1 MKDFLKYMSA
11 TVVGIFVFFIITG
24 ALMVM
29 SIIGMVASESS
40 ATDVSDN
47 TVFVLSLNGMMQ
59 ERSERSL
66 FDEVSSMNNDAT
78 STIGLDEVLEAID
91 KAKHNDKIKGIYIEA
106 GMFAP
111 DSYASAQAMRN
122 ALADFKKSGK
132 WIVAYADTY
141 TQGTYYI
148 ASVANKVY
156 LNPYGQ
162 LDWHGLAAQPLFVK
176 DVMAKF
182 GVKMQVA
189 KVGAYKSATEM
200 FTEEKMSDANREQ
213 ITAYINGLWQNIC
226 KEVGASRN
234 ISVDKLNAYADR
246 FITLSAAK
254 DYVASGLVDQLL
266 YTDQVKAEVNK
277 LLKAEADED
286 INTVYLADMANVKAP
301 KKEGEEIAV
310 YYAYG
315 DIVSDAQGEMTN
327 GASICS
333 ANVVPDLEALM
344 NDDDVK
350 AVVLRVNSPGGSA
363 YASEQI
369 WRAVTRLKAKKP
381 VVVSMGTYAASGGYY
396 ISCAANYIYAEP
408 TTLTGSIGI
417 FGMFPDVSGL
427 LTDKLG
433 LKFDQVKTNKYSNFG
448 TTSRPFN
455 EEEMQYLT
463 NMIDRGYKT
472 FTKRVSDGRKIPVER
487 VYEIAEG
494 RVWLGQD
501 ALKIKLVDGIGGIEQ
516 AVAKA
521 AELAKVKEYR
531 TKAYPAKADMF
542 ESLLNRAS
550 SEGGNYLDGKL
561 RSTLGE
567 YYAPFMFL
575 KQLDRQD
582 AIQARMPINVVIK

>member
-1 MKDFLKYMSA
+1 MKQAFA
-11 TVVGIFVFFIITG
+11 TVVGILIFTVAMGIIG
-24 ALMVM
+24 VI
-29 SIIGMVASESS
+29 SILGMVAS
-40 ATDVSDN
+40 TDSTPKVKDN
-47 TVFVLSLNGMMQ
+47 SVLVLNLNGVMQ
-59 ERSERSL
+59 ERAEDDL
-66 FDEVSSMNNDAT
+66 YGFLTGGEVSSL
-78 STIGLDEVLEAID
+78 GLDELTEAID
-91 KAKHNDKIKGIYIEA
+91 KAKADDNVKGIYIEA
-106 GMFAP
+106 SMFAP
-111 DSYASAQAMRN
+111 DGPASVQALRN
-122 ALADFKKSGK
+122 KLVEFKKSGK
-132 WIVAYADTY
+132 WIVAYGDQY
-141 TQGTYYI
+141 TQSAYWLC
-148 ASVANKVY
+148 SVADKVIV
-156 LNPYGQ
+156 NPEGIV
-162 LDWHGLAAQPLFVK
+162 DWHGLCTETMYFK
-176 DVMAKF
+176 DLLAKF
-182 GVKMQVA
+182 GVKMQIA
-189 KVGAYKSATEM
+189 KVGKFKSAVEP
-200 FTEEKMSDANREQ
+200 FFADKMSDANREQ
-213 ITAYINGLWQNIC
+213 ISVYLNGIWGNIV
-226 KEVGASRN
+226 KEVAQSRKL
-234 ISVDKLNAYADR
+234 DAKTLNAYADSLVT
-246 FITLSAAK
+246 FASADELLK
-254 DYVASGLVDQLL
+254 MKLVDQVA
-266 YTDQVKAEVNK
+266 YYDEVRAEIK
-277 LLKAEADED
+277 KRLGLDED
-286 INTVYLADMANVKAP
+286 DNISQVSVTQMCAQPNKNKADDR
-301 KKEGEEIAV
+301 IAV

-315 DIVSDAQGEMTN
+315 DIVSDAQSEMTN

-531 TKAYPAKADMF
+531 TKTYPAKADMF

>member
-1 MKDFLKYMSA
+1 MKQAFA
-11 TVVGIFVFFIITG
+11 TVVGILIFTVAMGIIG
-24 ALMVM
+24 VI
-29 SIIGMVASESS
+29 SILGMVAS
-40 ATDVSDN
+40 TDSTPKVKDN
-47 TVFVLSLNGMMQ
+47 SVLVLNLNGVMQ
-59 ERSERSL
+59 ERSQDDIYSFL
-66 FDEVSSMNNDAT
+66 TGGEVSSL
-78 STIGLDEVLEAID
+78 GLDDLAEAIE
-91 KAKHNDKIKGIYIEA
+91 KAKTDDNVKGIYIEA

-111 DSYASAQAMRN
+111 DGPASVQALRN
-122 ALADFKKSGK
+122 KLVEFKKSGK
-132 WIVAYADTY
+132 WIVAYGDQY
-141 TQGTYYI
+141 TQSAYWLC
-148 ASVANKVY
+148 SVADKVIV
-156 LNPYGQ
+156 NPEGIV
-162 LDWHGLAAQPLFVK
+162 DWHGLCTETMYFK
-176 DVMAKF
+176 DLLAKF
-182 GVKMQVA
+182 GVKMQIA
-189 KVGAYKSATEM
+189 KVGKFKSAVEP
-200 FTEEKMSDANREQ
+200 FFADKMSDANREQ
-213 ITAYINGLWQNIC
+213 ISVYLNGIWGNIV
-226 KEVGASRN
+226 KDVAQSRKL
-234 ISVDKLNAYADR
+234 DAKTLNAYADSLVT
-246 FITLSAAK
+246 FSSADDLVK
-254 DYVASGLVDQLL
+254 MKLVDQVA
-266 YTDQVKAEVNK
+266 YYDEVRADIK
-277 LLKAEADED
+277 KRLGLDED
-286 INTVYLADMANVKAP
+286 DKISQVSVSQMCAQPNKNKADDR
-301 KKEGEEIAV
+301 IAV

-315 DIVSDAQGEMTN
+315 DIVSDAEDGMSQGS
-327 GASICS
+327 AICS
-333 ANVVPDLEALM
+333 GNVVPDLEGLM
-344 NDDDVK
+344 DDDDVK

-433 LKFDQVKTNKYSNFG
+433 LKFDHVKTNKNSQFG
-448 TTSRPFN
+448 TTSRPFT

-463 NMIDRGYKT
+463 NMVDRGYKT

-501 ALKIKLVDGIGGIEQ
+501 ALKIKLVDAIGGIDQ

-531 TKAYPAKADMF
+531 TKAYPAKADMW

-561 RSTLGE
+561 RATLGE
-567 YYAPFMFL
+567 YYAPFMYL

-582 AIQARMPINVVIK
+582 AIQARMPAHIVIK

>member
-1 MKDFLKYMSA
+1 MKQAFA
-11 TVVGIFVFFIITG
+11 TVVGILIFTVAMGIIG
-24 ALMVM
+24 VI
-29 SIIGMVASESS
+29 SIVGMVAS
-40 ATDVSDN
+40 TDSTPKVADN
-47 TVFVLSLNGMMQ
+47 SVLVLNLNGVMQ
-59 ERSERSL
+59 ERSEDDIYGFLTGGEMSSL
-66 FDEVSSMNNDAT
+66 
-78 STIGLDEVLEAID
+78 GLDDLAEAID
-91 KAKHNDKIKGIYIEA
+91 KAKTDDNVKGIYIEA

-111 DSYASAQAMRN
+111 DGPASVQALREK
-122 ALADFKKSGK
+122 LVEFKKSGK
-132 WIVAYADTY
+132 WIVAYGDQY
-141 TQGTYYI
+141 TQSAYWLC
-148 ASVANKVY
+148 SVADKVIV
-156 LNPYGQ
+156 NPEGMI
-162 LDWHGLAAQPLFVK
+162 DWHGLCTETMYFK
-176 DVMAKF
+176 DLMAKF
-182 GVKMQVA
+182 GVKMQIA
-189 KVGAYKSATEM
+189 KVGKFKSAVEP
-200 FTEEKMSDANREQ
+200 FFADKMSDANREQ
-213 ITAYINGLWQNIC
+213 ISVYLNGIWGNIV
-226 KEVGASRN
+226 KDVAQSRKL
-234 ISVDKLNAYADR
+234 DAKTLNAYADSLVT
-246 FITLSAAK
+246 FSSADDLVK
-254 DYVASGLVDQLL
+254 MKLVDQVA
-266 YTDQVKAEVNK
+266 YYDEVRADIK
-277 LLKAEADED
+277 KRLGLDED
-286 INTVYLADMANVKAP
+286 DKISQVSVSQMCAQPNKNKADDR
-301 KKEGEEIAV
+301 IAV

-315 DIVSDAQGEMTN
+315 DIVSDAEDGMSQGS
-327 GASICS
+327 AICS
-333 ANVVPDLEALM
+333 GNVVPDLEELM
-344 NDDDVK
+344 DDDDVK

-433 LKFDQVKTNKYSNFG
+433 LKFDHVKTNKNSQFG
-448 TTSRPFN
+448 TTSRPFT

-463 NMIDRGYKT
+463 NMVDRGYKT

-501 ALKIKLVDGIGGIEQ
+501 ALKIKLVDAIGGIDQ

-531 TKAYPAKADMF
+531 TKAYPAKADMW

-561 RSTLGE
+561 RATLGE
-567 YYAPFMFL
+567 YYAPFMYL

-582 AIQARMPINVVIK
+582 AIQARMPAHIVIK

>member
-1 MKDFLKYMSA
+1 MKQAFA
-11 TVVGIFVFFIITG
+11 TVVGILIFTVAMGIIG
-24 ALMVM
+24 VI
-29 SIIGMVASESS
+29 SILGMVASTES
-40 ATDVSDN
+40 TPKVKDN
-47 TVFVLSLNGMMQ
+47 SVLVLDLNGVMQ
-59 ERSERSL
+59 ERAEDDL
-66 FDEVSSMNNDAT
+66 YGFLTGGEVSSL
-78 STIGLDEVLEAID
+78 GLDELTEAID
-91 KAKHNDKIKGIYIEA
+91 KAKADDNVKGIYIEA
-106 GMFAP
+106 SMFAP
-111 DSYASAQAMRN
+111 DGPASVQALRN
-122 ALADFKKSGK
+122 KLVEFKKSGK
-132 WIVAYADTY
+132 WIVAYGDQY
-141 TQGTYYI
+141 TQSAYWLC
-148 ASVANKVY
+148 SVADKVIV
-156 LNPYGQ
+156 NPEGIV
-162 LDWHGLAAQPLFVK
+162 DWHGLCTETMYFK
-176 DVMAKF
+176 DLLAKF
-182 GVKMQVA
+182 GVKMQIA
-189 KVGAYKSATEM
+189 KVGKFKSAVEP
-200 FTEEKMSDANREQ
+200 FFADKMSDANREQ
-213 ITAYINGLWQNIC
+213 ISVYLNGIWGNIV
-226 KEVGASRN
+226 KEVAQSRKL
-234 ISVDKLNAYADR
+234 DAKTLNAYADSLVT
-246 FITLSAAK
+246 FASADELLK
-254 DYVASGLVDQLL
+254 MKLVDQVA
-266 YTDQVKAEVNK
+266 YYDEVRAEIK
-277 LLKAEADED
+277 KRLGLDED
-286 INTVYLADMANVKAP
+286 DNISQVSVTQMCAQPNKNKADDR
-301 KKEGEEIAV
+301 IAV

-315 DIVSDAQGEMTN
+315 DIVSDAQGEMTY

-333 ANVVPDLEALM
+333 AHVVTDLEALM

>member
-1 MKDFLKYMSA
+1 MKDFMKQAFA
-11 TVVGIFVFFIITG
+11 TVVGILIFTVAMGIIG
-24 ALMVM
+24 VI
-29 SIIGMVASESS
+29 SILGMVASTES
-40 ATDVSDN
+40 TPKVNDN
-47 TVFVLSLNGMMQ
+47 SVLVLDLNGVMQ
-59 ERSERSL
+59 ERAEDDL
-66 FDEVSSMNNDAT
+66 YGFLTGGEVSSL
-78 STIGLDEVLEAID
+78 GLDELTEAID
-91 KAKHNDKIKGIYIEA
+91 KAKADDNVKGIYIEA
-106 GMFAP
+106 SMFAP
-111 DSYASAQAMRN
+111 DGPASVQALRN
-122 ALADFKKSGK
+122 KLMEFKKSGK
-132 WIVAYADTY
+132 WIVAYGDQY
-141 TQGTYYI
+141 TQSAYWLC
-148 ASVANKVY
+148 SVADKVIV
-156 LNPYGQ
+156 NPEGIV
-162 LDWHGLAAQPLFVK
+162 DWHGLCTETMYFK
-176 DVMAKF
+176 DLLAKF
-182 GVKMQVA
+182 GVKMQIA
-189 KVGAYKSATEM
+189 KVGKFKSAVEP
-200 FTEEKMSDANREQ
+200 FFADKMSDANREQ
-213 ITAYINGLWQNIC
+213 ISVYLNGIWGNIV
-226 KEVGASRN
+226 KEVAQSRKLD
-234 ISVDKLNAYADR
+234 VKTLNAYADSLVT
-246 FITLSAAK
+246 FASADELLK
-254 DYVASGLVDQLL
+254 MKLVDQVA
-266 YTDQVKAEVNK
+266 YYDEVRAEIK
-277 LLKAEADED
+277 KRLGLDED
-286 INTVYLADMANVKAP
+286 DNISQVSVTQMCAQPNKNKADDR
-301 KKEGEEIAV
+301 IAV

-315 DIVSDAQGEMTN
+315 DIVSDAQSEMTN

>member
-1 MKDFLKYMSA
+1 MKQAFA
-11 TVVGIFVFFIITG
+11 TVVGILIFTVAMGIIG
-24 ALMVM
+24 VI
-29 SIIGMVASESS
+29 SILGMVAS
-40 ATDVSDN
+40 TDSTPKVKDN
-47 TVFVLSLNGMMQ
+47 SVLVLNLNGVMQ
-59 ERSERSL
+59 ERSQDDIYSFL
-66 FDEVSSMNNDAT
+66 TGGEVSSL
-78 STIGLDEVLEAID
+78 GLDDLAEAID
-91 KAKHNDKIKGIYIEA
+91 KAKTDDNVKGIYIEA

-111 DSYASAQAMRN
+111 DGPASVQALRKK
-122 ALADFKKSGK
+122 LVEFKKSGK
-132 WIVAYADTY
+132 WIVAYGDQY
-141 TQGTYYI
+141 TQSAYWLC
-148 ASVANKVY
+148 SVADKVIV
-156 LNPYGQ
+156 NPEGIV
-162 LDWHGLAAQPLFVK
+162 DWHGLCTETMYFK
-176 DVMAKF
+176 DLLAKF
-182 GVKMQVA
+182 GVKMQIA
-189 KVGAYKSATEM
+189 KVGKFKSAVEP
-200 FTEEKMSDANREQ
+200 FFADKMSDANREQ
-213 ITAYINGLWQNIC
+213 VSVYLNGIWGNIV
-226 KEVGASRN
+226 KDVAQSRKL
-234 ISVDKLNAYADR
+234 DAKTLNAYADSLVT
-246 FITLSAAK
+246 FSSADDLVK
-254 DYVASGLVDQLL
+254 MKLVDQVA
-266 YTDQVKAEVNK
+266 YYDEVRADIK
-277 LLKAEADED
+277 KRLGLDED
-286 INTVYLADMANVKAP
+286 DKISQVSVSQMCAQPNKNKADDR
-301 KKEGEEIAV
+301 IAV

-315 DIVSDAQGEMTN
+315 DIVSDAEDGMSQGS
-327 GASICS
+327 AICS
-333 ANVVPDLEALM
+333 GNVVPDLEELM
-344 NDDDVK
+344 DDEDVK

-433 LKFDQVKTNKYSNFG
+433 LKFDHVKTNKNSQFG
-448 TTSRPFN
+448 TTSRPFT

-463 NMIDRGYKT
+463 NMVDRGYKT

-501 ALKIKLVDGIGGIEQ
+501 ALKIKLVDAIGGIDQ

-531 TKAYPAKADMF
+531 TKAYPAKADMW

-561 RSTLGE
+561 RATLGE
-567 YYAPFMFL
+567 YYAPFMYL

-582 AIQARMPINVVIK
+582 AIQARMPAHIVIK

>member
-1 MKDFLKYMSA
+1 MKQAFA
-11 TVVGIFVFFIITG
+11 TVVGILIFTVAMGIIG
-24 ALMVM
+24 VI
-29 SIIGMVASESS
+29 SILGMVASTES
-40 ATDVSDN
+40 TPKVKDN
-47 TVFVLSLNGMMQ
+47 SVLVLDLNGVMQ
-59 ERSERSL
+59 ERAEDDL
-66 FDEVSSMNNDAT
+66 YGFLTGGEVSSL
-78 STIGLDEVLEAID
+78 GLDELTEAID
-91 KAKHNDKIKGIYIEA
+91 KAKADDNVKGIYIEA
-106 GMFAP
+106 SMFAP
-111 DSYASAQAMRN
+111 DGPASVQALRN
-122 ALADFKKSGK
+122 KLVEFKKSGK
-132 WIVAYADTY
+132 WIVAYGDQY
-141 TQGTYYI
+141 TQSAYWLC
-148 ASVANKVY
+148 SVADKVIV
-156 LNPYGQ
+156 NPEGIV
-162 LDWHGLAAQPLFVK
+162 DWHGLCTETMYFK
-176 DVMAKF
+176 DLLAKF
-182 GVKMQVA
+182 GVKMQIA
-189 KVGAYKSATEM
+189 KVGKFKSAVEP
-200 FTEEKMSDANREQ
+200 FFADKMSDANREQ
-213 ITAYINGLWQNIC
+213 ISVYLNGIWGNIV
-226 KEVGASRN
+226 KDVAQSRKL
-234 ISVDKLNAYADR
+234 DAKTLNAYADSLVT
-246 FITLSAAK
+246 FASADELLK
-254 DYVASGLVDQLL
+254 MKLVDQVA
-266 YTDQVKAEVNK
+266 YYDEVRAEIK
-277 LLKAEADED
+277 KRLGLDED
-286 INTVYLADMANVKAP
+286 DNISQVSVTQMCAQPNKNKADDR
-301 KKEGEEIAV
+301 IAV

-315 DIVSDAQGEMTN
+315 DIVSDAQSEMTN

-531 TKAYPAKADMF
+531 TKTYPAKADMF

>member
-1 MKDFLKYMSA
+1 MKDFMKQAFA
-11 TVVGIFVFFIITG
+11 TVVGILIFTVAMGIIG
-24 ALMVM
+24 VI
-29 SIIGMVASESS
+29 SILGMVAS
-40 ATDVSDN
+40 TDSTPKVKDN
-47 TVFVLSLNGMMQ
+47 SVLVLNLNGVMQ
-59 ERSERSL
+59 ERSQDDIYSFL
-66 FDEVSSMNNDAT
+66 TGGEVSSL
-78 STIGLDEVLEAID
+78 GLDDLAEAID
-91 KAKHNDKIKGIYIEA
+91 KAKTDDNVKGIYIEA

-111 DSYASAQAMRN
+111 DGPASVQALRN
-122 ALADFKKSGK
+122 KLVEFKKSGK
-132 WIVAYADTY
+132 WIVAYGDQY
-141 TQGTYYI
+141 TQSAYWLC
-148 ASVANKVY
+148 SVADKVIV
-156 LNPYGQ
+156 NPEGIV
-162 LDWHGLAAQPLFVK
+162 DWHGLCTETMYFK
-176 DVMAKF
+176 DLLAKF
-182 GVKMQVA
+182 GVKMQIA
-189 KVGAYKSATEM
+189 KVGKFKSAVEP
-200 FTEEKMSDANREQ
+200 FFADKMSDANREQ
-213 ITAYINGLWQNIC
+213 VSVYLNGIWGNIV
-226 KEVGASRN
+226 KDVAQSRKL
-234 ISVDKLNAYADR
+234 DAKTLNAYADSLVT
-246 FITLSAAK
+246 FSSADDLVK
-254 DYVASGLVDQLL
+254 MKLVDQVA
-266 YTDQVKAEVNK
+266 YYDEVRADIK
-277 LLKAEADED
+277 KRLGLDED
-286 INTVYLADMANVKAP
+286 DKISQVSVSQMCAQPNKNKADDR
-301 KKEGEEIAV
+301 IAV

-315 DIVSDAQGEMTN
+315 DIVSDAEDGMSQGS
-327 GASICS
+327 AIC
-333 ANVVPDLEALM
+333 AGNVVPDLEALM
-344 NDDDVK
+344 DDEDVK

-433 LKFDQVKTNKYSNFG
+433 LKFDHVKTNKNSQFG
-448 TTSRPFN
+448 TTSRPFT

-463 NMIDRGYKT
+463 NMVDRGYKT

-501 ALKIKLVDGIGGIEQ
+501 ALKIKLVDAIGGIDQ

-531 TKAYPAKADMF
+531 TKAYPAKADMW

-561 RSTLGE
+561 RATLGE
-567 YYAPFMFL
+567 YYAPFMYL

-582 AIQARMPINVVIK
+582 AIQARMPAHIVIK

>member
-1 MKDFLKYMSA
+1 MKDFMKQAFA
-11 TVVGIFVFFIITG
+11 TVVGILIFTVAMGIIG
-24 ALMVM
+24 VI
-29 SIIGMVASESS
+29 SILGMVASTES
-40 ATDVSDN
+40 TPKVKDN
-47 TVFVLSLNGMMQ
+47 SVLVLDLNGVMQ
-59 ERSERSL
+59 ERAEDDL
-66 FDEVSSMNNDAT
+66 YGFLTGGEVSSL
-78 STIGLDEVLEAID
+78 GLDELTEAID
-91 KAKHNDKIKGIYIEA
+91 KAKADDNVKGIYIEA
-106 GMFAP
+106 SMFAP
-111 DSYASAQAMRN
+111 DGPASVQALRN
-122 ALADFKKSGK
+122 KLVEFKKSGK
-132 WIVAYADTY
+132 WIVAYGDQY
-141 TQGTYYI
+141 TQSAYWLC
-148 ASVANKVY
+148 SVADKVIV
-156 LNPYGQ
+156 NPEGIV
-162 LDWHGLAAQPLFVK
+162 DWHGLCTETMYFK
-176 DVMAKF
+176 DLLAKF
-182 GVKMQVA
+182 GVKMQIA
-189 KVGAYKSATEM
+189 KVGKFKSAVEP
-200 FTEEKMSDANREQ
+200 FFADKMSDANREQ
-213 ITAYINGLWQNIC
+213 ISVYLNGIWGNIV
-226 KEVGASRN
+226 KEVAQSRKLD
-234 ISVDKLNAYADR
+234 VKTLNAYADSLVT
-246 FITLSAAK
+246 FASADELLK
-254 DYVASGLVDQLL
+254 MKLVDQVA
-266 YTDQVKAEVNK
+266 YYDEVRAEIK
-277 LLKAEADED
+277 KRLGLDED
-286 INTVYLADMANVKAP
+286 DNISQVSVTQMCAQPNKNKADDR
-301 KKEGEEIAV
+301 IAV

-315 DIVSDAQGEMTN
+315 DIVSDAQSEMTN

-531 TKAYPAKADMF
+531 TKTYPAKADMF

>member
-1 MKDFLKYMSA
+1 MKQAFA
-11 TVVGIFVFFIITG
+11 TVVGILIFTVAMGIIG
-24 ALMVM
+24 VI
-29 SIIGMVASESS
+29 SILGMVAS
-40 ATDVSDN
+40 TDSTPKVKDN
-47 TVFVLSLNGMMQ
+47 SVLVLNLNGVMQ
-59 ERSERSL
+59 ERSQDDIYSFL
-66 FDEVSSMNNDAT
+66 TGGEVSSL
-78 STIGLDEVLEAID
+78 GLDDLAEAID
-91 KAKHNDKIKGIYIEA
+91 KAKTDDNVKGIYIEA

-111 DSYASAQAMRN
+111 DGPASVQALRN
-122 ALADFKKSGK
+122 KLVEFKKSGK
-132 WIVAYADTY
+132 WIVAYGDQY
-141 TQGTYYI
+141 TQSAYWLC
-148 ASVANKVY
+148 SVADKVIV
-156 LNPYGQ
+156 NPEGIV
-162 LDWHGLAAQPLFVK
+162 DWHGLCTETMYFK
-176 DVMAKF
+176 DLLAKF
-182 GVKMQVA
+182 GVKMQIA
-189 KVGAYKSATEM
+189 KVGKFKSAVEP
-200 FTEEKMSDANREQ
+200 FFADKMSDANREQ
-213 ITAYINGLWQNIC
+213 VSVYLNGIWGNIV
-226 KEVGASRN
+226 KDVAQSRKL
-234 ISVDKLNAYADR
+234 DAKTLNAYADSLVT
-246 FITLSAAK
+246 FSSADDLVK
-254 DYVASGLVDQLL
+254 MKLVDQVA
-266 YTDQVKAEVNK
+266 YYDEVRADIK
-277 LLKAEADED
+277 KRLGLDED
-286 INTVYLADMANVKAP
+286 DKISQVSVSQMCAQPNKNKADDR
-301 KKEGEEIAV
+301 IAV

-315 DIVSDAQGEMTN
+315 DIVSDAEEGMSQGS
-327 GASICS
+327 AICS
-333 ANVVPDLEALM
+333 GNVVPDLEGLM
-344 NDDDVK
+344 DDDDVK

-433 LKFDQVKTNKYSNFG
+433 LKFDHVKTNKNSQFG
-448 TTSRPFN
+448 TTSRPFT

-463 NMIDRGYKT
+463 NMVDRGYKT

-501 ALKIKLVDGIGGIEQ
+501 ALKIKLVDAIGGIDQ

-531 TKAYPAKADMF
+531 TKAYPAKADMW

-561 RSTLGE
+561 RATLGE
-567 YYAPFMFL
+567 YYAPFMYL

-582 AIQARMPINVVIK
+582 AIQARMPAHIVIK

>member
-1 MKDFLKYMSA
+1 MKQAFA
-11 TVVGIFVFFIITG
+11 TVVGILIFTVAMGIIG
-24 ALMVM
+24 VI
-29 SIIGMVASESS
+29 SIVGMVAS
-40 ATDVSDN
+40 TDSTPKVKDN
-47 TVFVLSLNGMMQ
+47 SVLVLNLNGVMQ
-59 ERSERSL
+59 ERSEDDIYGLLTGGEMSSL
-66 FDEVSSMNNDAT
+66 
-78 STIGLDEVLEAID
+78 GLDDLAEAID
-91 KAKHNDKIKGIYIEA
+91 KAKTDDNVKGIYIEA

-111 DSYASAQAMRN
+111 DGPASVQALREK
-122 ALADFKKSGK
+122 LVEFKKSGK
-132 WIVAYADTY
+132 WIVAYGDQY
-141 TQGTYYI
+141 TQSAYWLC
-148 ASVANKVY
+148 SVADKVIV
-156 LNPYGQ
+156 NPEGMI
-162 LDWHGLAAQPLFVK
+162 DWHGLCTETMYFKNL
-176 DVMAKF
+176 MAKF
-182 GVKMQVA
+182 GVKMQIA
-189 KVGAYKSATEM
+189 KVGKFKSAVEP
-200 FTEEKMSDANREQ
+200 FFADKMSDANREQ
-213 ITAYINGLWQNIC
+213 ISVYLNGIWGNIV
-226 KEVGASRN
+226 KDVAQSRKL
-234 ISVDKLNAYADR
+234 DAKTLNAYADSLVT
-246 FITLSAAK
+246 FSSADDLVK
-254 DYVASGLVDQLL
+254 MKLVDQVA
-266 YTDQVKAEVNK
+266 YYDEVRADIK
-277 LLKAEADED
+277 KRLGLDED
-286 INTVYLADMANVKAP
+286 DKISQVSVSQMCAQPNKNKADDR
-301 KKEGEEIAV
+301 IAV

-315 DIVSDAQGEMTN
+315 DIVSDAEDGMSQGS
-327 GASICS
+327 AICS
-333 ANVVPDLEALM
+333 GNVVPDLEELM
-344 NDDDVK
+344 DDDDVK

-433 LKFDQVKTNKYSNFG
+433 LKFDHVKTNKNSQFG
-448 TTSRPFN
+448 TTSRPFT

-463 NMIDRGYKT
+463 NMVDRGYKT

-501 ALKIKLVDGIGGIEQ
+501 ALKIKLVDAIGGIDQ

-531 TKAYPAKADMF
+531 TKAYPAKADMW

-561 RSTLGE
+561 RATLGE
-567 YYAPFMFL
+567 YYAPFMYL

-582 AIQARMPINVVIK
+582 AIQARMPAHIVIK

>member
-1 MKDFLKYMSA
+1 MKQAFA
-11 TVVGIFVFFIITG
+11 TVVGILIFTVAMGIIG
-24 ALMVM
+24 VI
-29 SIIGMVASESS
+29 SILGMVASTD
-40 ATDVSDN
+40 ATPKVNDN
-47 TVFVLSLNGMMQ
+47 SVLVLDLNGVMQ
-59 ERSERSL
+59 ERSEDDFYGFLTGGEMSSL
-66 FDEVSSMNNDAT
+66 
-78 STIGLDEVLEAID
+78 GLDDLTEAVE
-91 KAKHNDKIKGIYIEA
+91 KAKADDNVKGIYIEA

-111 DSYASAQAMRN
+111 DGPASVQALRDK
-122 ALADFKKSGK
+122 LVDFKKSGK
-132 WIVAYADTY
+132 WIVAYGDQY
-141 TQGTYYI
+141 TQSAYWLC
-148 ASVANKVY
+148 SVADKVIV
-156 LNPYGQ
+156 NPEGMV
-162 LDWHGLAAQPLFVK
+162 DWHGLCTETMYFK
-176 DVMAKF
+176 DLMAKF
-182 GVKMQVA
+182 GVKMQIA
-189 KVGAYKSATEM
+189 KMGKFKSAVEP
-200 FTEEKMSDANREQ
+200 FFADKMSDANREQ
-213 ITAYINGLWQNIC
+213 ISVYLNGIWGNVVKDVAQ
-226 KEVGASRN
+226 SRKL
-234 ISVDKLNAYADR
+234 DAKTLNAYADSLVT
-246 FITLSAAK
+246 FASADELLK
-254 DYVASGLVDQLL
+254 MKLVDQVA
-266 YTDQVKAEVNK
+266 YYDEVRADIK
-277 LLKAEADED
+277 KRLDLDED
-286 INTVYLADMANVKAP
+286 DNISQVSVKQMCAQPNKNKADDR
-301 KKEGEEIAV
+301 IAV

-315 DIVSDAQGEMTN
+315 DIVSDTQGGMSE

-333 ANVVPDLEALM
+333 ANMVPDLEALM

-448 TTSRPFN
+448 TSSRPFT
-455 EEEMQYLT
+455 EEEMTYLT
-463 NMIDRGYKT
+463 NMVDRGYKT

-501 ALKIKLVDGIGGIEQ
+501 ALKIKLVDGIGGIDQ

-531 TKAYPAKADMF
+531 TRAYPAKADMI

-561 RSTLGE
+561 RATLGE

-575 KQLDRQD
+575 KQLDRHD
-582 AIQARMPINVVIK
+582 AIQARMPVNVVIK

>member
-1 MKDFLKYMSA
+1 MKQAFA
-11 TVVGIFVFFIITG
+11 TVVGILIFTVAMGIIG
-24 ALMVM
+24 VI
-29 SIIGMVASESS
+29 SILGMVASTES
-40 ATDVSDN
+40 TPKVKDN
-47 TVFVLSLNGMMQ
+47 SVLVLNLNGVMQ
-59 ERSERSL
+59 ERAEDDL
-66 FDEVSSMNNDAT
+66 YGFLTGGEVSSL
-78 STIGLDEVLEAID
+78 GLDELTEAID
-91 KAKHNDKIKGIYIEA
+91 KAKADDNVKGIYIEA
-106 GMFAP
+106 SMFAP
-111 DSYASAQAMRN
+111 DGPASVQALRN
-122 ALADFKKSGK
+122 KLVEFKKSGK
-132 WIVAYADTY
+132 WIVAYGDQY
-141 TQGTYYI
+141 TQSAYWLC
-148 ASVANKVY
+148 SVADKVIV
-156 LNPYGQ
+156 NPEGIV
-162 LDWHGLAAQPLFVK
+162 DWHGLCTETMYFK
-176 DVMAKF
+176 DLLAKF
-182 GVKMQVA
+182 GVKMQIA
-189 KVGAYKSATEM
+189 KVGKFKSAVEP
-200 FTEEKMSDANREQ
+200 FFADKMSDANREQ
-213 ITAYINGLWQNIC
+213 ISVYLNGIWGNIV
-226 KEVGASRN
+226 KEVAQSRKLD
-234 ISVDKLNAYADR
+234 VKTLNAYADSLVT
-246 FITLSAAK
+246 FASADELLK
-254 DYVASGLVDQLL
+254 MKLVDQVA
-266 YTDQVKAEVNK
+266 YYDEVRAEIK
-277 LLKAEADED
+277 KRLGLDED
-286 INTVYLADMANVKAP
+286 DNISQVSVTQMCAQPNKNKADDR
-301 KKEGEEIAV
+301 IAV

-315 DIVSDAQGEMTN
+315 DIVSDAQSEMTN

>member
-1 MKDFLKYMSA
+1 MKDFMKQAFA
-11 TVVGIFVFFIITG
+11 TVVGILIFTVAMGIIG
-24 ALMVM
+24 VI
-29 SIIGMVASESS
+29 SILGMVASTD
-40 ATDVSDN
+40 ATPKVNDN
-47 TVFVLSLNGMMQ
+47 SVLVLDLNGVMQ
-59 ERSERSL
+59 ERSEDDFYGFLTGGEMSSL
-66 FDEVSSMNNDAT
+66 GFDDLT
-78 STIGLDEVLEAID
+78 EAVE
-91 KAKHNDKIKGIYIEA
+91 KAKADDNVKGIYIEA

-111 DSYASAQAMRN
+111 DGPASVQALRDK
-122 ALADFKKSGK
+122 LVDFKKSGK
-132 WIVAYADTY
+132 WIVAYGDQY
-141 TQGTYYI
+141 TQSAYWLC
-148 ASVANKVY
+148 SVADKVIV
-156 LNPYGQ
+156 NPEGMV
-162 LDWHGLAAQPLFVK
+162 DWHGLCTETMYFK
-176 DVMAKF
+176 DLMAKF
-182 GVKMQVA
+182 GVKMQIA
-189 KVGAYKSATEM
+189 KVGKFKSAVEP
-200 FTEEKMSDANREQ
+200 FFADKMSDANREQ
-213 ITAYINGLWQNIC
+213 ISVYLNGIWGNVVKDVAQ
-226 KEVGASRN
+226 SRKL
-234 ISVDKLNAYADR
+234 DAKTLNAYADSLVT
-246 FITLSAAK
+246 FASADELLK
-254 DYVASGLVDQLL
+254 MKLVDQVA
-266 YTDQVKAEVNK
+266 YYDEVRADIK
-277 LLKAEADED
+277 KRLDLDED
-286 INTVYLADMANVKAP
+286 DNISQVSVKQMCAQPNKNKADDR
-301 KKEGEEIAV
+301 IAV

-315 DIVSDAQGEMTN
+315 DIVSDTQGGMSE

-333 ANVVPDLEALM
+333 ANMVPDLEALM

-448 TTSRPFN
+448 TSSRPFN

-501 ALKIKLVDGIGGIEQ
+501 ALKIKLVDGIGGIDQ

-531 TKAYPAKADMF
+531 TRAYPAKADMI

-561 RSTLGE
+561 RATLGE

-582 AIQARMPINVVIK
+582 AIQARMPVNVVIK

>member
-1 MKDFLKYMSA
+1 MKDFMKQAFA
-11 TVVGIFVFFIITG
+11 TVVGILIFTVAMGIIG
-24 ALMVM
+24 VI
-29 SIIGMVASESS
+29 SILGMVAS
-40 ATDVSDN
+40 TDSTPKVKDN
-47 TVFVLSLNGMMQ
+47 SVLVLNLNGVMQ
-59 ERSERSL
+59 ERSQDDIYSFL
-66 FDEVSSMNNDAT
+66 TGGEVSSL
-78 STIGLDEVLEAID
+78 GLDDLAEAID
-91 KAKHNDKIKGIYIEA
+91 KAKTDDNVKGIYIEA

-111 DSYASAQAMRN
+111 DGPASVQALRN
-122 ALADFKKSGK
+122 KLVEFKKSGK
-132 WIVAYADTY
+132 WIVAYGDQY
-141 TQGTYYI
+141 TQSAYWLC
-148 ASVANKVY
+148 SVADKVIV
-156 LNPYGQ
+156 NPEGIV
-162 LDWHGLAAQPLFVK
+162 DWHGLCTETMYFK
-176 DVMAKF
+176 DLLAKF
-182 GVKMQVA
+182 GVKMQIA
-189 KVGAYKSATEM
+189 KVGKFKSAVEP
-200 FTEEKMSDANREQ
+200 FFADKMSDANREQ
-213 ITAYINGLWQNIC
+213 VSVYLNGIWGNIV
-226 KEVGASRN
+226 KDVAQSRKL
-234 ISVDKLNAYADR
+234 DAKTLNAYADSL
-246 FITLSAAK
+246 ITFSSADDLVK
-254 DYVASGLVDQLL
+254 MKLVDQVA
-266 YTDQVKAEVNK
+266 YYDEVRADIK
-277 LLKAEADED
+277 KRLGLDED
-286 INTVYLADMANVKAP
+286 DKISQVSVSQMCAQPNKNKADDR
-301 KKEGEEIAV
+301 IAV

-315 DIVSDAQGEMTN
+315 DIVSDAEEGMSQGS
-327 GASICS
+327 AICS
-333 ANVVPDLEALM
+333 GNVVPDLEGLM
-344 NDDDVK
+344 DDDDVK

-433 LKFDQVKTNKYSNFG
+433 LKFDHVKTNKNSQFG
-448 TTSRPFN
+448 TTSRPFT

-463 NMIDRGYKT
+463 NMVDRGYKT

-501 ALKIKLVDGIGGIEQ
+501 ALKIKLVDAIGGIDQ

-531 TKAYPAKADMF
+531 TKAYPAKADMW

-561 RSTLGE
+561 RATLGE
-567 YYAPFMFL
+567 YYAPFMYL

-582 AIQARMPINVVIK
+582 AIQARMPAHIVIK

>member
-1 MKDFLKYMSA
+1 MKQAFA
-11 TVVGIFVFFIITG
+11 TVVGILIFTVAMGIIG
-24 ALMVM
+24 VI
-29 SIIGMVASESS
+29 SILGMVAS
-40 ATDVSDN
+40 TDSTPKVKDN
-47 TVFVLSLNGMMQ
+47 SVLVLNLNGVMQ
-59 ERSERSL
+59 ERSQDDIYSFL
-66 FDEVSSMNNDAT
+66 TGGEVSSL
-78 STIGLDEVLEAID
+78 GLDDLAEAID
-91 KAKHNDKIKGIYIEA
+91 KAKTDDNVKGIYIEA

-111 DSYASAQAMRN
+111 DGPASVQALRKK
-122 ALADFKKSGK
+122 LVEFKKSGK
-132 WIVAYADTY
+132 WIVAYGDQY
-141 TQGTYYI
+141 TQSAYWLC
-148 ASVANKVY
+148 SVADKVIV
-156 LNPYGQ
+156 NPEGIV
-162 LDWHGLAAQPLFVK
+162 DWHGLCTETMYFK
-176 DVMAKF
+176 DLLAKF
-182 GVKMQVA
+182 GVKMQIA
-189 KVGAYKSATEM
+189 KVGKFKSAVEP
-200 FTEEKMSDANREQ
+200 FFADKMSDANREQ
-213 ITAYINGLWQNIC
+213 ISVYLNGIWGNIV
-226 KEVGASRN
+226 KDVAQSRKL
-234 ISVDKLNAYADR
+234 DAKTLNAYADSLVT
-246 FITLSAAK
+246 FSSADDLVK
-254 DYVASGLVDQLL
+254 MKLVDQVA
-266 YTDQVKAEVNK
+266 YYDEVRADIK
-277 LLKAEADED
+277 KRLGLDED
-286 INTVYLADMANVKAP
+286 DKISQVSVSQMCAQPNKNKADDR
-301 KKEGEEIAV
+301 IAV

-315 DIVSDAQGEMTN
+315 DIVSDAEEGMSQGS
-327 GASICS
+327 AICS
-333 ANVVPDLEALM
+333 GNVVPDLEELM
-344 NDDDVK
+344 DDEDVK

-433 LKFDQVKTNKYSNFG
+433 LKFDHVKTNKNSQFG
-448 TTSRPFN
+448 TTSRPFT

-463 NMIDRGYKT
+463 NMVDRGYKT

-501 ALKIKLVDGIGGIEQ
+501 ALKIKLVDAIGGIDQ

-531 TKAYPAKADMF
+531 TKAYPAKADMW

-561 RSTLGE
+561 RATLGE
-567 YYAPFMFL
+567 YYAPFMYL

-582 AIQARMPINVVIK
+582 AIQARMPAHIVIK

>member
-1 MKDFLKYMSA
+1 MKDFMKQAFA
-11 TVVGIFVFFIITG
+11 TVVGILIFTVAMGIIG
-24 ALMVM
+24 VI
-29 SIIGMVASESS
+29 SILGMVAS
-40 ATDVSDN
+40 TDSTPKVKDN
-47 TVFVLSLNGMMQ
+47 SVLVLNLNGVMQ
-59 ERSERSL
+59 ERSQDDIYSFL
-66 FDEVSSMNNDAT
+66 TGGEVSSL
-78 STIGLDEVLEAID
+78 GLDDLAEAID
-91 KAKHNDKIKGIYIEA
+91 KAKTDDNVKGIYIEA

-111 DSYASAQAMRN
+111 DGPASVQALRN
-122 ALADFKKSGK
+122 KLVEFKKSGK
-132 WIVAYADTY
+132 WIVAYGDQY
-141 TQGTYYI
+141 TQSAYWLC
-148 ASVANKVY
+148 SVADKVIV
-156 LNPYGQ
+156 NPEGIV
-162 LDWHGLAAQPLFVK
+162 DWHGLCTETMYFK
-176 DVMAKF
+176 DLLAKF
-182 GVKMQVA
+182 GVKMQIA
-189 KVGAYKSATEM
+189 KVGKFKSAVEP
-200 FTEEKMSDANREQ
+200 FFADKMSDANREQ
-213 ITAYINGLWQNIC
+213 ISVYLNGIWGNIV
-226 KEVGASRN
+226 KDVAQSRKL
-234 ISVDKLNAYADR
+234 DAKTLNAYADSLVT
-246 FITLSAAK
+246 FSSADDLVK
-254 DYVASGLVDQLL
+254 MKLVDQVA
-266 YTDQVKAEVNK
+266 YYDEVRADIK
-277 LLKAEADED
+277 KRLGLDED
-286 INTVYLADMANVKAP
+286 DKISQVSVSQMCAQPNKNKADDR
-301 KKEGEEIAV
+301 IAV

-315 DIVSDAQGEMTN
+315 DIVSDAEDGMSQGS
-327 GASICS
+327 AICS
-333 ANVVPDLEALM
+333 GNVVPDLEELM
-344 NDDDVK
+344 DDDDVK

-433 LKFDQVKTNKYSNFG
+433 LKFDHVKTNKNSQFG
-448 TTSRPFN
+448 TTSRPFT

-463 NMIDRGYKT
+463 NMVDRGYKT

-501 ALKIKLVDGIGGIEQ
+501 ALKIKLVDAIGGIDQ

-531 TKAYPAKADMF
+531 TKAYPAKADMW

-561 RSTLGE
+561 RATLGE
-567 YYAPFMFL
+567 YYAPFMYL

-582 AIQARMPINVVIK
+582 AIQARMPAHIVIK

>member
-1 MKDFLKYMSA
+1 MKQAFA
-11 TVVGIFVFFIITG
+11 TVVGILIFTVAMGIIG
-24 ALMVM
+24 VI
-29 SIIGMVASESS
+29 SILGMVAS
-40 ATDVSDN
+40 TDSTPKVKDN
-47 TVFVLSLNGMMQ
+47 SVLVLNLNGVMQ
-59 ERSERSL
+59 ERSQDDIYSFL
-66 FDEVSSMNNDAT
+66 TGGEVSSL
-78 STIGLDEVLEAID
+78 GLDDLAEAID
-91 KAKHNDKIKGIYIEA
+91 KAKTDDNVKGIYIEA

-111 DSYASAQAMRN
+111 DGPASVQALRN
-122 ALADFKKSGK
+122 KLVEFKKSGK
-132 WIVAYADTY
+132 WIVAYGDQY
-141 TQGTYYI
+141 TQSAYWLC
-148 ASVANKVY
+148 SVADKVIV
-156 LNPYGQ
+156 NPEG
-162 LDWHGLAAQPLFVK
+162 LIDWHGLCTETMYYK
-176 DVMAKF
+176 DFMAKF
-182 GVKMQVA
+182 GVKMQIA
-189 KVGAYKSATEM
+189 KVGKFKSAVEP
-200 FTEEKMSDANREQ
+200 FFADKMSDANREQ
-213 ITAYINGLWQNIC
+213 VSVYLNGIWGNIV
-226 KEVGASRN
+226 KDVAQSRKL
-234 ISVDKLNAYADR
+234 DAKTLNAYADSLVT
-246 FITLSAAK
+246 FSSA
-254 DYVASGLVDQLL
+254 DDLVKMKLA
-266 YTDQVKAEVNK
+266 DQVAYYDEVRADIK
-277 LLKAEADED
+277 KRLGLDED
-286 INTVYLADMANVKAP
+286 DKISQVSVSQMCAQPNKNKADDR
-301 KKEGEEIAV
+301 IAV

-315 DIVSDAQGEMTN
+315 DIVSDAEDGMSQGS
-327 GASICS
+327 AIC
-333 ANVVPDLEALM
+333 AGNVVPDLEALM
-344 NDDDVK
+344 DDEDVK

-433 LKFDQVKTNKYSNFG
+433 LKFDHVKTNKNSQFG
-448 TTSRPFN
+448 TTSRPFT

-463 NMIDRGYKT
+463 NMVDRGYKT

-501 ALKIKLVDGIGGIEQ
+501 ALKIKLVDAIGGIDQ

-531 TKAYPAKADMF
+531 TKAYPAKADMW

-561 RSTLGE
+561 RATLGE
-567 YYAPFMFL
+567 YYAPFMYL

-582 AIQARMPINVVIK
+582 AIQARMPAHIVIK

>member
-1 MKDFLKYMSA
+1 MKDFMKQAFA
-11 TVVGIFVFFIITG
+11 TVVGILIFTVAMGIIG
-24 ALMVM
+24 VI
-29 SIIGMVASESS
+29 SILGMVAS
-40 ATDVSDN
+40 TDSTPKVKDN
-47 TVFVLSLNGMMQ
+47 SVLVLNLNGVMQ
-59 ERSERSL
+59 ERSQDDIYSFL
-66 FDEVSSMNNDAT
+66 TGGEVSSL
-78 STIGLDEVLEAID
+78 GLDDLAEAID
-91 KAKHNDKIKGIYIEA
+91 KAKTDDNVKGIYIEA

-111 DSYASAQAMRN
+111 DGPASVQALRN
-122 ALADFKKSGK
+122 KLVEFKKSGK
-132 WIVAYADTY
+132 WIVAYGDQY
-141 TQGTYYI
+141 TQSAYWLC
-148 ASVANKVY
+148 SVADKVIV
-156 LNPYGQ
+156 NPEGIV
-162 LDWHGLAAQPLFVK
+162 DWHGLCTETMYFK
-176 DVMAKF
+176 DLLAKF
-182 GVKMQVA
+182 GVKMQIA
-189 KVGAYKSATEM
+189 KVGKFKSAVEP
-200 FTEEKMSDANREQ
+200 FFADKMSDANREQ
-213 ITAYINGLWQNIC
+213 VSVYLNGIWGNIV
-226 KEVGASRN
+226 KDVAQSRKL
-234 ISVDKLNAYADR
+234 DAKTLNAYADSLVT
-246 FITLSAAK
+246 FSSADDLVK
-254 DYVASGLVDQLL
+254 MKLVDQVA
-266 YTDQVKAEVNK
+266 YYDEVRADIK
-277 LLKAEADED
+277 KRLGLDED
-286 INTVYLADMANVKAP
+286 DKISQVSVSQMCAQPNKNKADDR
-301 KKEGEEIAV
+301 IAV

-315 DIVSDAQGEMTN
+315 DIVSDAEDGMSQGS
-327 GASICS
+327 AICS
-333 ANVVPDLEALM
+333 GNVVPDLEGLM
-344 NDDDVK
+344 DDDDVK

-433 LKFDQVKTNKYSNFG
+433 LKFDHVKTNKNSQFG
-448 TTSRPFN
+448 TTSRPFT

-463 NMIDRGYKT
+463 NMVDRGYKT

-501 ALKIKLVDGIGGIEQ
+501 ALKIKLVDAIGGIDQ

-531 TKAYPAKADMF
+531 TKAYPAKADMW

-561 RSTLGE
+561 RATLGE
-567 YYAPFMFL
+567 YYAPFMYL

-582 AIQARMPINVVIK
+582 AIQARMPAHIVIK

>member
-1 MKDFLKYMSA
+1 MKDFMKQAFA
-11 TVVGIFVFFIITG
+11 TVVGILIFTVAMGIIG
-24 ALMVM
+24 VI
-29 SIIGMVASESS
+29 SILGMVASTD
-40 ATDVSDN
+40 ATPKVKDN
-47 TVFVLSLNGMMQ
+47 SVLVLDLNGVMQ
-59 ERSERSL
+59 ERSEDDFYGFLTGGEMSSL
-66 FDEVSSMNNDAT
+66 
-78 STIGLDEVLEAID
+78 GLDDLTEAVE
-91 KAKHNDKIKGIYIEA
+91 KAKADDNVKGIYIEA

-111 DSYASAQAMRN
+111 DGPASVQALRDK
-122 ALADFKKSGK
+122 LVDFKKSGK
-132 WIVAYADTY
+132 WIVAYGDQY
-141 TQGTYYI
+141 TQSAYWLC
-148 ASVANKVY
+148 SVADKVIV
-156 LNPYGQ
+156 NPEGMV
-162 LDWHGLAAQPLFVK
+162 DWHGLCTETMYFK
-176 DVMAKF
+176 DLMAKF
-182 GVKMQVA
+182 GVKMQIA
-189 KVGAYKSATEM
+189 KVGKFKSAVEPY
-200 FTEEKMSDANREQ
+200 FADKMSDANREQ
-213 ITAYINGLWQNIC
+213 ISVYLNGIWGNI
-226 KEVGASRN
+226 VNDVAQSRKLD
-234 ISVDKLNAYADR
+234 SKTLNAYADSLVT
-246 FITLSAAK
+246 FASADELLK
-254 DYVASGLVDQLL
+254 MKLVDQVA
-266 YTDQVKAEVNK
+266 YYDEVRADIK
-277 LLKAEADED
+277 KRLDLDED
-286 INTVYLADMANVKAP
+286 DNISQVSVSQMCAQPNKNKADDR
-301 KKEGEEIAV
+301 IAV

-315 DIVSDAQGEMTN
+315 DIVSDTQGGMSE

-333 ANVVPDLEALM
+333 ANMVPDLEALM

-448 TTSRPFN
+448 TSSRPFT
-455 EEEMQYLT
+455 EEEMTYLT
-463 NMIDRGYKT
+463 NMVDRGYKT

-501 ALKIKLVDGIGGIEQ
+501 ALKIKLVDGIGGIDQ

-531 TKAYPAKADMF
+531 TRAYPAKADMI

-561 RSTLGE
+561 RATLGE

-582 AIQARMPINVVIK
+582 AIQARMPVNVVIK

>member
-1 MKDFLKYMSA
+1 MKQAFA
-11 TVVGIFVFFIITG
+11 TVVGILIFTVAMGIIG
-24 ALMVM
+24 VI
-29 SIIGMVASESS
+29 SILGMVASTD
-40 ATDVSDN
+40 ATPKVNDN
-47 TVFVLSLNGMMQ
+47 SVLVLDLNGVMQ
-59 ERSERSL
+59 ERSEDDFYGFLTGGEMSSL
-66 FDEVSSMNNDAT
+66 
-78 STIGLDEVLEAID
+78 GLDDLTEAVE
-91 KAKHNDKIKGIYIEA
+91 KAKADDNVKGIYIEA

-111 DSYASAQAMRN
+111 DGPASVQALRDK
-122 ALADFKKSGK
+122 LVDFKKSGK
-132 WIVAYADTY
+132 WIVAYGDQY
-141 TQGTYYI
+141 TQSAYWLC
-148 ASVANKVY
+148 SVADKVIV
-156 LNPYGQ
+156 NPEGMV
-162 LDWHGLAAQPLFVK
+162 DWHGLCTETMYFK
-176 DVMAKF
+176 DLMAKF
-182 GVKMQVA
+182 GVKMQIA
-189 KVGAYKSATEM
+189 KVGKFKSAVEP
-200 FTEEKMSDANREQ
+200 FFADKMSDDNREQ
-213 ITAYINGLWQNIC
+213 ISVYLNGIWGNVVKDVAQ
-226 KEVGASRN
+226 SRKL
-234 ISVDKLNAYADR
+234 DAKTLNAYADSLVT
-246 FITLSAAK
+246 FASADELLK
-254 DYVASGLVDQLL
+254 MKLVDQVA
-266 YTDQVKAEVNK
+266 YYDEVRADIK
-277 LLKAEADED
+277 KRLDLDED
-286 INTVYLADMANVKAP
+286 DNISQVSVKQMCAQPNKNKADDR
-301 KKEGEEIAV
+301 IAV

-315 DIVSDAQGEMTN
+315 DIVSDTQGGMSE

-333 ANVVPDLEALM
+333 ANMVPDLEALM

-448 TTSRPFN
+448 TSSRPFT
-455 EEEMQYLT
+455 EEEMTYLT
-463 NMIDRGYKT
+463 NMVDRGYKT

-501 ALKIKLVDGIGGIEQ
+501 ALKIKLVDGIGGIDQ

-531 TKAYPAKADMF
+531 TRAYPAKADMI

-561 RSTLGE
+561 RATLGE

-582 AIQARMPINVVIK
+582 AIQARMPVNVVIK

>member
-1 MKDFLKYMSA
+1 MKDFMKQAFA
-11 TVVGIFVFFIITG
+11 TVVGILIFTVAMGIIG
-24 ALMVM
+24 VI
-29 SIIGMVASESS
+29 SILGMVASTD
-40 ATDVSDN
+40 ATPKVNDN
-47 TVFVLSLNGMMQ
+47 SVLVLDLNGVMQ
-59 ERSERSL
+59 ERSEDDFYGFLTGGEMSSL
-66 FDEVSSMNNDAT
+66 
-78 STIGLDEVLEAID
+78 GLDDLTEAVE
-91 KAKHNDKIKGIYIEA
+91 KAKADVNVKGIYIEA

-111 DSYASAQAMRN
+111 DGPASVQALRDK
-122 ALADFKKSGK
+122 LVDFKKSGK
-132 WIVAYADTY
+132 WIVAYGDQY
-141 TQGTYYI
+141 TQSAYWLC
-148 ASVANKVY
+148 SVADKVIV
-156 LNPYGQ
+156 NPEGMV
-162 LDWHGLAAQPLFVK
+162 DWHGLCTETMYFK
-176 DVMAKF
+176 DLMAKF
-182 GVKMQVA
+182 GVKMQIA
-189 KVGAYKSATEM
+189 KVGKFKSAVEP
-200 FTEEKMSDANREQ
+200 FFADKMSDANREQ
-213 ITAYINGLWQNIC
+213 ISVYLNGIWGNVVKDVAQ
-226 KEVGASRN
+226 SRKL
-234 ISVDKLNAYADR
+234 DAKTLNAYADSLVT
-246 FITLSAAK
+246 FASADELLK
-254 DYVASGLVDQLL
+254 MKLVDQVA
-266 YTDQVKAEVNK
+266 YYDEVRADIK
-277 LLKAEADED
+277 KRLDLDED
-286 INTVYLADMANVKAP
+286 DNISQVSVKQMCAQPNKNKADDR
-301 KKEGEEIAV
+301 IAV

-315 DIVSDAQGEMTN
+315 DIVSDTQGGMSE

-333 ANVVPDLEALM
+333 ANMVPDLEALM

-448 TTSRPFN
+448 TSSRPFT
-455 EEEMQYLT
+455 EEEMTYLT
-463 NMIDRGYKT
+463 NMVDRGYKT

-501 ALKIKLVDGIGGIEQ
+501 ALKIKLVDGIGGIDQ

-531 TKAYPAKADMF
+531 TRAYPAKADMI

>member
-1 MKDFLKYMSA
+1 MKQAFA
-11 TVVGIFVFFIITG
+11 TVVGILIFTVAMGIIG
-24 ALMVM
+24 VI
-29 SIIGMVASESS
+29 SILGMVAS
-40 ATDVSDN
+40 TDSTPKVKDN
-47 TVFVLSLNGMMQ
+47 SVLVLNLNGVMQ
-59 ERSERSL
+59 ERSQDDIYSFL
-66 FDEVSSMNNDAT
+66 TGGEVSSL
-78 STIGLDEVLEAID
+78 GLDDLAEAID
-91 KAKHNDKIKGIYIEA
+91 KAKTDDNVKGIYIEA

-111 DSYASAQAMRN
+111 DGPASVQALRKK
-122 ALADFKKSGK
+122 LVEFKKSGK
-132 WIVAYADTY
+132 WIVAYGDQY
-141 TQGTYYI
+141 TQSAYWLC
-148 ASVANKVY
+148 SVADKVIV
-156 LNPYGQ
+156 NPEG
-162 LDWHGLAAQPLFVK
+162 LIDWHGLCTETMYYK
-176 DVMAKF
+176 DFMAKF
-182 GVKMQVA
+182 GVKMQIA
-189 KVGAYKSATEM
+189 KVGKFKSAVEP
-200 FTEEKMSDANREQ
+200 FFADKMSDANREQ
-213 ITAYINGLWQNIC
+213 VSVYLNGIWGNIV
-226 KEVGASRN
+226 KDVAQSRKL
-234 ISVDKLNAYADR
+234 DAKTLNAYADSLVT
-246 FITLSAAK
+246 FSSA
-254 DYVASGLVDQLL
+254 DDLVKMKLA
-266 YTDQVKAEVNK
+266 DQVAYYDEVRADIK
-277 LLKAEADED
+277 KRLGLDED
-286 INTVYLADMANVKAP
+286 DKISQVSVSQMCAQPNKNKADDR
-301 KKEGEEIAV
+301 IAV

-315 DIVSDAQGEMTN
+315 DIVSDAEDGMSQGS
-327 GASICS
+327 AICS
-333 ANVVPDLEALM
+333 GNVVPDLEALM
-344 NDDDVK
+344 DDEDVK

-433 LKFDQVKTNKYSNFG
+433 LKFDHVKTNKNSQFG
-448 TTSRPFN
+448 TTSRPFT

-463 NMIDRGYKT
+463 NMVDRGYKT

-501 ALKIKLVDGIGGIEQ
+501 ALKIKLVDAIGGIDQ

-531 TKAYPAKADMF
+531 TKAYPAKADMW

-561 RSTLGE
+561 RATLGE
-567 YYAPFMFL
+567 YYAPFMYL

-582 AIQARMPINVVIK
+582 AIQARMPAHIVIK

>member
-1 MKDFLKYMSA
+1 MKQAFA
-11 TVVGIFVFFIITG
+11 TVVGILIFTVAMGIIG
-24 ALMVM
+24 VI
-29 SIIGMVASESS
+29 SILGMVASTESTPKVKDHS
-40 ATDVSDN
+40 
-47 TVFVLSLNGMMQ
+47 VLVLDLNGVMQ
-59 ERSERSL
+59 ERAEDDLYGFLTGGEMSSL
-66 FDEVSSMNNDAT
+66 
-78 STIGLDEVLEAID
+78 GLDELTEAID
-91 KAKHNDKIKGIYIEA
+91 KAKADDNVKGIYIEA
-106 GMFAP
+106 SMFAP
-111 DSYASAQAMRN
+111 DGPASVQALRN
-122 ALADFKKSGK
+122 KLVEFKKSGK
-132 WIVAYADTY
+132 WIVAYGDQY
-141 TQGTYYI
+141 TQSAYWLC
-148 ASVANKVY
+148 SVADKVIV
-156 LNPYGQ
+156 NPEGIV
-162 LDWHGLAAQPLFVK
+162 DWHGLCTETMYFK
-176 DVMAKF
+176 DLLAKF
-182 GVKMQVA
+182 GVKMQIA
-189 KVGAYKSATEM
+189 KVGKFKSAVEP
-200 FTEEKMSDANREQ
+200 FFADKMSDANREQ
-213 ITAYINGLWQNIC
+213 ISVYLNGIWGNIV
-226 KEVGASRN
+226 KEVAQSRKL
-234 ISVDKLNAYADR
+234 DAKTLNAYADSLVT
-246 FITLSAAK
+246 FASADELLK
-254 DYVASGLVDQLL
+254 MKLVDQVA
-266 YTDQVKAEVNK
+266 YYDEVRAEIK
-277 LLKAEADED
+277 KRLGLDED
-286 INTVYLADMANVKAP
+286 DNISQVSVTQMCAQPNKNKADDR
-301 KKEGEEIAV
+301 IAV

-315 DIVSDAQGEMTN
+315 DIVSDAQSEMTN

-531 TKAYPAKADMF
+531 TKTYPAKADMF

>member
-1 MKDFLKYMSA
+1 MKDFMKQAFA
-11 TVVGIFVFFIITG
+11 TVVGILIFTVAMGIIG
-24 ALMVM
+24 VI
-29 SIIGMVASESS
+29 SILGMVAS
-40 ATDVSDN
+40 TDSTPKVKDN
-47 TVFVLSLNGMMQ
+47 SVLVLNLNGVMQ
-59 ERSERSL
+59 ERSQDDIYSFL
-66 FDEVSSMNNDAT
+66 TGGEVSSL
-78 STIGLDEVLEAID
+78 GLDDLAEAID
-91 KAKHNDKIKGIYIEA
+91 KAKTDDNVKGIYIEA

-111 DSYASAQAMRN
+111 DGPASVQALRN
-122 ALADFKKSGK
+122 KLVEFKKSGK
-132 WIVAYADTY
+132 WIVAYGDQY
-141 TQGTYYI
+141 TQSAYWLC
-148 ASVANKVY
+148 SVADKVIV
-156 LNPYGQ
+156 NPEG
-162 LDWHGLAAQPLFVK
+162 LIDWHGLCTETMYYK
-176 DVMAKF
+176 DFMAKF
-182 GVKMQVA
+182 GVKMQIA
-189 KVGAYKSATEM
+189 KVGKFKSAVEP
-200 FTEEKMSDANREQ
+200 FFADKMSDANREQ
-213 ITAYINGLWQNIC
+213 VSVYLNGIWGNIV
-226 KEVGASRN
+226 KDVAQSRKL
-234 ISVDKLNAYADR
+234 DAKTLNAYADSLVT
-246 FITLSAAK
+246 FSSADDLVK
-254 DYVASGLVDQLL
+254 MKLVDQVA
-266 YTDQVKAEVNK
+266 YYDEVRADIKNR
-277 LLKAEADED
+277 LGLDED
-286 INTVYLADMANVKAP
+286 DKISQVSVSQMCAQPNKNKADDR
-301 KKEGEEIAV
+301 IAV

-315 DIVSDAQGEMTN
+315 DIVSDAEEGMSQGS
-327 GASICS
+327 AICS
-333 ANVVPDLEALM
+333 GNVVPDLEALM
-344 NDDDVK
+344 DDEDVK

-433 LKFDQVKTNKYSNFG
+433 LKFDHVKTNKNSQFG
-448 TTSRPFN
+448 TTSRPFT

-463 NMIDRGYKT
+463 NMVDRGYKT

-501 ALKIKLVDGIGGIEQ
+501 ALKIKLVDAIGGIDQ

-531 TKAYPAKADMF
+531 TKAYPAKADMW

-561 RSTLGE
+561 RATLGE
-567 YYAPFMFL
+567 YYAPFMYL

-582 AIQARMPINVVIK
+582 AIQARMPAHIVIK

>member
-1 MKDFLKYMSA
+1 MKDFMKQAFA
-11 TVVGIFVFFIITG
+11 TVVGILIFTVAMGIIG
-24 ALMVM
+24 VI
-29 SIIGMVASESS
+29 SILGMVASTES
-40 ATDVSDN
+40 TPKVKDN
-47 TVFVLSLNGMMQ
+47 SVLVLNLNGVMQ
-59 ERSERSL
+59 ERAEDDL
-66 FDEVSSMNNDAT
+66 YGFITGGEVSSL
-78 STIGLDEVLEAID
+78 GLDELTEAID
-91 KAKHNDKIKGIYIEA
+91 KAKADDNVKGIYIEA
-106 GMFAP
+106 SMFAP
-111 DSYASAQAMRN
+111 DGPASVQALRN
-122 ALADFKKSGK
+122 KLVEFKKSGK
-132 WIVAYADTY
+132 WIVAYGDQY
-141 TQGTYYI
+141 TQSAYWLC
-148 ASVANKVY
+148 SVADKVIV
-156 LNPYGQ
+156 NPEGIV
-162 LDWHGLAAQPLFVK
+162 DWHGLCTETMYFK
-176 DVMAKF
+176 DLLAKF
-182 GVKMQVA
+182 GVKMQIA
-189 KVGAYKSATEM
+189 KVGKFKSAVEP
-200 FTEEKMSDANREQ
+200 FFADKMSDANREQ
-213 ITAYINGLWQNIC
+213 ISVYLNGIWGNIV
-226 KEVGASRN
+226 KEVAQSRKL
-234 ISVDKLNAYADR
+234 DAKTLNAYADSLVT
-246 FITLSAAK
+246 FASAEELLK
-254 DYVASGLVDQLL
+254 MKLVDQVA
-266 YTDQVKAEVNK
+266 YYDEVRAEIK
-277 LLKAEADED
+277 KRLGLDED
-286 INTVYLADMANVKAP
+286 DNISQVSVTQMCAQPNKNKADDR
-301 KKEGEEIAV
+301 IAV

-315 DIVSDAQGEMTN
+315 DIVSDAQSEMTN

-531 TKAYPAKADMF
+531 TKTYPAKADMF

-561 RSTLGE
+561 RATLGE

>member
-1 MKDFLKYMSA
+1 MKDFMKQAFA
-11 TVVGIFVFFIITG
+11 TVVGILIFTVAMGIIG
-24 ALMVM
+24 VI
-29 SIIGMVASESS
+29 SILGMVAS
-40 ATDVSDN
+40 TDSTPKVKDN
-47 TVFVLSLNGMMQ
+47 SVLVLNLNGVMQ
-59 ERSERSL
+59 ERSQDDIYSFL
-66 FDEVSSMNNDAT
+66 TGGEVSSL
-78 STIGLDEVLEAID
+78 GLDDLAEAID
-91 KAKHNDKIKGIYIEA
+91 KAKTDDNVKGIYIEA

-111 DSYASAQAMRN
+111 DGPASVQALRKK
-122 ALADFKKSGK
+122 LVEFKKSGK
-132 WIVAYADTY
+132 WIVAYGDQY
-141 TQGTYYI
+141 TQSAYWLC
-148 ASVANKVY
+148 SVADKVIV
-156 LNPYGQ
+156 NPEG
-162 LDWHGLAAQPLFVK
+162 LIDWHGLCTETMYYK
-176 DVMAKF
+176 DFMAKF
-182 GVKMQVA
+182 GVKMQIA
-189 KVGAYKSATEM
+189 KVGKFKSAVEP
-200 FTEEKMSDANREQ
+200 FFADKMSDANREQ
-213 ITAYINGLWQNIC
+213 VSVYLNGIWGNIV
-226 KEVGASRN
+226 KDVAQSRKL
-234 ISVDKLNAYADR
+234 DAKTLNAYADSLVT
-246 FITLSAAK
+246 FSSADDLVK
-254 DYVASGLVDQLL
+254 MKLVDQVAYYDEVRADIKKRLGL
-266 YTDQVKAEVNK
+266 AEDDKISQVSVSQMCAQPNKNKA
-277 LLKAEADED
+277 DD
-286 INTVYLADMANVKAP
+286 R
-301 KKEGEEIAV
+301 IAV

-315 DIVSDAQGEMTN
+315 DIVSDAEDGMSQGS
-327 GASICS
+327 AICS
-333 ANVVPDLEALM
+333 GNVVPDLEGLM
-344 NDDDVK
+344 DDDDVK

-433 LKFDQVKTNKYSNFG
+433 LKFDHVKTNKNSQFG
-448 TTSRPFN
+448 TTSRPFT

-463 NMIDRGYKT
+463 NMVDRGYKT

-501 ALKIKLVDGIGGIEQ
+501 ALKIKLVDAIGGIDQ

-531 TKAYPAKADMF
+531 TKAYPAKADMW

-561 RSTLGE
+561 RATLGE
-567 YYAPFMFL
+567 YYAPFMYL

-582 AIQARMPINVVIK
+582 AIQARMPAHIVIK

>member
-1 MKDFLKYMSA
+1 M
-11 TVVGIFVFFIITG
+11 GIIGVI
-24 ALMVM
+24 
-29 SIIGMVASESS
+29 SILGMVASTD
-40 ATDVSDN
+40 ATPKVNDN
-47 TVFVLSLNGMMQ
+47 SVLVLDLNGVMQ
-59 ERSERSL
+59 ERSEDDFYGFLTGGEMSSL
-66 FDEVSSMNNDAT
+66 
-78 STIGLDEVLEAID
+78 GLDDLTEAVE
-91 KAKHNDKIKGIYIEA
+91 KAKADDNVKGIYIEA

-111 DSYASAQAMRN
+111 DGPASVQALRDK
-122 ALADFKKSGK
+122 LVDFKKSGK
-132 WIVAYADTY
+132 WIVAYGDQY
-141 TQGTYYI
+141 TQSAYWLC
-148 ASVANKVY
+148 SVADKVIV
-156 LNPYGQ
+156 NPEGMV
-162 LDWHGLAAQPLFVK
+162 DWHGLCTETMYFK
-176 DVMAKF
+176 DLMAKF
-182 GVKMQVA
+182 GVKMQIA
-189 KVGAYKSATEM
+189 KVGKFKSAVEP
-200 FTEEKMSDANREQ
+200 FFADKMSYANREQ
-213 ITAYINGLWQNIC
+213 ISVYLNGIWGNVVKDVAQ
-226 KEVGASRN
+226 SRKL
-234 ISVDKLNAYADR
+234 DAKTLNAYADSLVT
-246 FITLSAAK
+246 FASADELLK
-254 DYVASGLVDQLL
+254 MKLVDQVA
-266 YTDQVKAEVNK
+266 YYDEVRADIK
-277 LLKAEADED
+277 KRLDLDED
-286 INTVYLADMANVKAP
+286 DNISQVSVKQMCAQPNKNKADDR
-301 KKEGEEIAV
+301 IAV

-315 DIVSDAQGEMTN
+315 DIVSDTQGGMSE

-333 ANVVPDLEALM
+333 ANMVPDLEALM

-448 TTSRPFN
+448 TSSRPFT
-455 EEEMQYLT
+455 EEEMTYLT
-463 NMIDRGYKT
+463 NMVDRGYKT

-501 ALKIKLVDGIGGIEQ
+501 ALKIKLVDGIGGIDQ

-531 TKAYPAKADMF
+531 TKAYPAKADMI

-561 RSTLGE
+561 RATLGE

-582 AIQARMPINVVIK
+582 AIQARMPVNVVIK

>member
-1 MKDFLKYMSA
+1 MKQAFA
-11 TVVGIFVFFIITG
+11 TVVGILIFTVAMGIIG
-24 ALMVM
+24 VI
-29 SIIGMVASESS
+29 SILGMVASTES
-40 ATDVSDN
+40 TPKVKDN
-47 TVFVLSLNGMMQ
+47 SVLVLDLNGVMQ
-59 ERSERSL
+59 ERAEDDLYGFLTGGEMSSL
-66 FDEVSSMNNDAT
+66 
-78 STIGLDEVLEAID
+78 GLDELTEAID
-91 KAKHNDKIKGIYIEA
+91 KAKADDNVKGIYIEA
-106 GMFAP
+106 SMFAP
-111 DSYASAQAMRN
+111 DGPASVQALRN
-122 ALADFKKSGK
+122 KLVEFKKSGK
-132 WIVAYADTY
+132 WIVAYGDQY
-141 TQGTYYI
+141 TQSAYWLC
-148 ASVANKVY
+148 SVADKVIV
-156 LNPYGQ
+156 NPEGIV
-162 LDWHGLAAQPLFVK
+162 DWHGLCTETMYFK
-176 DVMAKF
+176 DLLAKF
-182 GVKMQVA
+182 GVKMQIA
-189 KVGAYKSATEM
+189 KVGKFKSAVEP
-200 FTEEKMSDANREQ
+200 FFADKMSDANREQ
-213 ITAYINGLWQNIC
+213 ISVYLNGIWGNIV
-226 KEVGASRN
+226 KEVAQSRKL
-234 ISVDKLNAYADR
+234 DAKTLNAYADSLVT
-246 FITLSAAK
+246 FASADELLK
-254 DYVASGLVDQLL
+254 MKLVDQVA
-266 YTDQVKAEVNK
+266 YYDEVRAEIK
-277 LLKAEADED
+277 KRLGLDED
-286 INTVYLADMANVKAP
+286 DNISQVSVTQMCAQPNKNKADDR
-301 KKEGEEIAV
+301 IAV

-315 DIVSDAQGEMTN
+315 DIVSDAQSEMTN

>member
-1 MKDFLKYMSA
+1 MKQAFA
-11 TVVGIFVFFIITG
+11 TVVGILIFTVAMGIIG
-24 ALMVM
+24 VI
-29 SIIGMVASESS
+29 SILGMVAS
-40 ATDVSDN
+40 TDSTPKVADN
-47 TVFVLSLNGMMQ
+47 SVLVLNLNGVMQ
-59 ERSERSL
+59 ERSEDDIYGFLTGGEMSSL
-66 FDEVSSMNNDAT
+66 
-78 STIGLDEVLEAID
+78 GLDDLAEAID
-91 KAKHNDKIKGIYIEA
+91 KAKTDDNVKGIYIEA

-111 DSYASAQAMRN
+111 DGPASVQALREK
-122 ALADFKKSGK
+122 LVEFKKSGK
-132 WIVAYADTY
+132 WIVAYGDQY
-141 TQGTYYI
+141 TQSAYWLC
-148 ASVANKVY
+148 SVADKVIV
-156 LNPYGQ
+156 NPEGMI
-162 LDWHGLAAQPLFVK
+162 DWHGLCTETMYFK
-176 DVMAKF
+176 DLMAKF
-182 GVKMQVA
+182 GVKMQIA
-189 KVGAYKSATEM
+189 KVGKFKSAVEP
-200 FTEEKMSDANREQ
+200 FFADKMSDANREQ
-213 ITAYINGLWQNIC
+213 ISVYLNGIWGNIV
-226 KEVGASRN
+226 KDVAQSRKL
-234 ISVDKLNAYADR
+234 DAKTLNAYADSLVT
-246 FITLSAAK
+246 FSSADDLVK
-254 DYVASGLVDQLL
+254 MKLVDQVA
-266 YTDQVKAEVNK
+266 YYDEVRADIK
-277 LLKAEADED
+277 KRLGLDED
-286 INTVYLADMANVKAP
+286 DKISQVSVSQMCAQPNKNKADDR
-301 KKEGEEIAV
+301 IAV

-315 DIVSDAQGEMTN
+315 DIVSDAEDGMSQGS
-327 GASICS
+327 AICS
-333 ANVVPDLEALM
+333 GNVVPDLEELM
-344 NDDDVK
+344 DDDDVK

-433 LKFDQVKTNKYSNFG
+433 LKFDHVKTNKNSQFG
-448 TTSRPFN
+448 TTSRPFT

-463 NMIDRGYKT
+463 NMVDRGYKT

-501 ALKIKLVDGIGGIEQ
+501 ALKIKLVDAIGGIDQ

-531 TKAYPAKADMF
+531 TKAYPAKADMW

-567 YYAPFMFL
+567 YYAPFMYL

-582 AIQARMPINVVIK
+582 AIQARMPAHIVIK

>member
-1 MKDFLKYMSA
+1 MKDFMKQAFA
-11 TVVGIFVFFIITG
+11 TVVGILIFTVAMGIIG
-24 ALMVM
+24 VI
-29 SIIGMVASESS
+29 SILGMVASTD
-40 ATDVSDN
+40 ATPKVNDN
-47 TVFVLSLNGMMQ
+47 SVLVLDLNGVMQ
-59 ERSERSL
+59 ERSEDDFYGFLTGGEMSSL
-66 FDEVSSMNNDAT
+66 
-78 STIGLDEVLEAID
+78 GLDDLTEAVE
-91 KAKHNDKIKGIYIEA
+91 KAKADVNVKGIYIEA

-111 DSYASAQAMRN
+111 DGPASVQALRDK
-122 ALADFKKSGK
+122 LVDFKKSGK
-132 WIVAYADTY
+132 WIVAYGDQY
-141 TQGTYYI
+141 TQSAYWLC
-148 ASVANKVY
+148 SVADKVIV
-156 LNPYGQ
+156 NPEGMV
-162 LDWHGLAAQPLFVK
+162 DWHGLCTETMYFK
-176 DVMAKF
+176 DLMAKF
-182 GVKMQVA
+182 GVKMQIA
-189 KVGAYKSATEM
+189 KVGKFKSAVEP
-200 FTEEKMSDANREQ
+200 FFADKMSDANREQ
-213 ITAYINGLWQNIC
+213 ISVYLNGIWGNVVKDVAQ
-226 KEVGASRN
+226 SRKL
-234 ISVDKLNAYADR
+234 DAKTLNAYADSLVT
-246 FITLSAAK
+246 FASADELLK
-254 DYVASGLVDQLL
+254 MKLVDQVA
-266 YTDQVKAEVNK
+266 YYDEVRADIK
-277 LLKAEADED
+277 KRLDLDED
-286 INTVYLADMANVKAP
+286 DNISQVSVKQMCAQPNKNKADDR
-301 KKEGEEIAV
+301 IAV

-315 DIVSDAQGEMTN
+315 DIVSDTQGGMSE

-333 ANVVPDLEALM
+333 ANMVPDLEALM

-448 TTSRPFN
+448 TSSRPFT
-455 EEEMQYLT
+455 EEEMTYLT
-463 NMIDRGYKT
+463 NMVDRGYKT

-501 ALKIKLVDGIGGIEQ
+501 ALKIKLVDGIGGIDQ

-531 TKAYPAKADMF
+531 TKAYPAKADMI

-561 RSTLGE
+561 RATLGE

-575 KQLDRQD
+575 KQLDRHD
-582 AIQARMPINVVIK
+582 AIQARMPVNVVIK

>member
-1 MKDFLKYMSA
+1 MKQAFA
-11 TVVGIFVFFIITG
+11 TVVGILIFTVAMGIIG
-24 ALMVM
+24 VI
-29 SIIGMVASESS
+29 SILGMVAS
-40 ATDVSDN
+40 TDSTPKVKDN
-47 TVFVLSLNGMMQ
+47 SVLVLNLNGVMQ
-59 ERSERSL
+59 ERSQDDIYSFL
-66 FDEVSSMNNDAT
+66 TGGEVSSL
-78 STIGLDEVLEAID
+78 GLDDLAEAID
-91 KAKHNDKIKGIYIEA
+91 KAKTDDNVKGIYIEA

-111 DSYASAQAMRN
+111 DGPASVQALREK
-122 ALADFKKSGK
+122 LVEFKKSGK
-132 WIVAYADTY
+132 WIVAYGDQY
-141 TQGTYYI
+141 TQSAYWLC
-148 ASVANKVY
+148 SVADKVIV
-156 LNPYGQ
+156 NPEG
-162 LDWHGLAAQPLFVK
+162 LIDWHGLCTETMYYK
-176 DVMAKF
+176 DFMAKF
-182 GVKMQVA
+182 GVKMQIA
-189 KVGAYKSATEM
+189 KVGKFKSAVEP
-200 FTEEKMSDANREQ
+200 FFADKMSDANREQ
-213 ITAYINGLWQNIC
+213 VSVYLNGIWGNIV
-226 KEVGASRN
+226 KDVAQSRKL
-234 ISVDKLNAYADR
+234 DAKTLNAYADSLVT
-246 FITLSAAK
+246 FSSA
-254 DYVASGLVDQLL
+254 DDLVKMKLA
-266 YTDQVKAEVNK
+266 DQVAYYDEVRADIK
-277 LLKAEADED
+277 KRLGLDED
-286 INTVYLADMANVKAP
+286 DKISQVSVSQMCAQPNKNKADDR
-301 KKEGEEIAV
+301 IAV

-315 DIVSDAQGEMTN
+315 DIVSDAEDGMSQGS
-327 GASICS
+327 AIC
-333 ANVVPDLEALM
+333 AGNVVPDLEELM
-344 NDDDVK
+344 DDEDVK

-433 LKFDQVKTNKYSNFG
+433 LKFDHVKTNKNSQFG
-448 TTSRPFN
+448 TTSRPFT

-463 NMIDRGYKT
+463 NMVDRGYKT

-501 ALKIKLVDGIGGIEQ
+501 ALKIKLVDAIGGIDQ

-531 TKAYPAKADMF
+531 TKAYPAKADMW

-561 RSTLGE
+561 RATLGE
-567 YYAPFMFL
+567 YYAPFMYL

-582 AIQARMPINVVIK
+582 AIQARMPAHIVIK

>member
-1 MKDFLKYMSA
+1 MKQAFA
-11 TVVGIFVFFIITG
+11 TVVGILIFTVAMGIIG
-24 ALMVM
+24 VI
-29 SIIGMVASESS
+29 SILGMVAS
-40 ATDVSDN
+40 TDSTPKVKDN
-47 TVFVLSLNGMMQ
+47 SVLVLNLNGVMQ
-59 ERSERSL
+59 ERSQDDIYSFL
-66 FDEVSSMNNDAT
+66 TGGEVSSL
-78 STIGLDEVLEAID
+78 GLDDLAEAID
-91 KAKHNDKIKGIYIEA
+91 KAKTDDNVKGIYIEA

-111 DSYASAQAMRN
+111 DGPASVQALRN
-122 ALADFKKSGK
+122 KLVEFKKSGK
-132 WIVAYADTY
+132 WIVSYGDQY
-141 TQGTYYI
+141 TQSAYWLC
-148 ASVANKVY
+148 SVADKVIV
-156 LNPYGQ
+156 NPEG
-162 LDWHGLAAQPLFVK
+162 LIDWHGLCTETMYFK
-176 DVMAKF
+176 DLLAKF
-182 GVKMQVA
+182 GVKMQIA
-189 KVGAYKSATEM
+189 KVGKFKSAVEP
-200 FTEEKMSDANREQ
+200 FFADKMSDANREQ
-213 ITAYINGLWQNIC
+213 ISVYLNGIWGNIV
-226 KEVGASRN
+226 KDVAQSRKL
-234 ISVDKLNAYADR
+234 DAKTLNAYADSLVT
-246 FITLSAAK
+246 FSSADDLVK
-254 DYVASGLVDQLL
+254 MKLVDQVA
-266 YTDQVKAEVNK
+266 YYDEVRADIK
-277 LLKAEADED
+277 KRLGLDED
-286 INTVYLADMANVKAP
+286 DKISQVSVSQMCAQPNKNKADDR
-301 KKEGEEIAV
+301 IAV

-315 DIVSDAQGEMTN
+315 DIVSDAEDGMSQGS
-327 GASICS
+327 AIC
-333 ANVVPDLEALM
+333 AGNVVPDLEGLM
-344 NDDDVK
+344 DDDDVK

-433 LKFDQVKTNKYSNFG
+433 LKFDHVKTNKNSQFG
-448 TTSRPFN
+448 TTSRPFT

-463 NMIDRGYKT
+463 NMVDRGYKT

-501 ALKIKLVDGIGGIEQ
+501 ALKIKLVDAIGGIDQ

-531 TKAYPAKADMF
+531 TKAYPAKADMW

-561 RSTLGE
+561 RATLGE
-567 YYAPFMFL
+567 YYAPFMYL

-582 AIQARMPINVVIK
+582 AIQARMPAHIVIK

>member
-1 MKDFLKYMSA
+1 MKRAFA
-11 TVVGIFVFFIITG
+11 TVVGILIFTVAMGIIG
-24 ALMVM
+24 VI
-29 SIIGMVASESS
+29 SILGMVASTD
-40 ATDVSDN
+40 ATPKVNDN
-47 TVFVLSLNGMMQ
+47 SVLVLDLNGVMQ
-59 ERSERSL
+59 ERSEDDFYGFLTGGEMSSL
-66 FDEVSSMNNDAT
+66 
-78 STIGLDEVLEAID
+78 GLDDLTEAVEEA
-91 KAKHNDKIKGIYIEA
+91 KADDNVKGIYIEA

-111 DSYASAQAMRN
+111 DGPASVQALRDK
-122 ALADFKKSGK
+122 LVDFKKSGK
-132 WIVAYADTY
+132 WIVAYGDQY
-141 TQGTYYI
+141 TQSAYWLC
-148 ASVANKVY
+148 SVADKVIV
-156 LNPYGQ
+156 NPEGMV
-162 LDWHGLAAQPLFVK
+162 DWHGLCTETMYFK
-176 DVMAKF
+176 DLMAKF
-182 GVKMQVA
+182 GVKMQIA
-189 KVGAYKSATEM
+189 KVGKFKSAVEP
-200 FTEEKMSDANREQ
+200 FFADKMSDANREQ
-213 ITAYINGLWQNIC
+213 ISVYLNGIWGNVVKDVAQ
-226 KEVGASRN
+226 SRKL
-234 ISVDKLNAYADR
+234 DAKTLNAYADSLVT
-246 FITLSAAK
+246 FASADELLK
-254 DYVASGLVDQLL
+254 MKLVDQVA
-266 YTDQVKAEVNK
+266 YYDEVRADIK
-277 LLKAEADED
+277 KRLDLDED
-286 INTVYLADMANVKAP
+286 DNISQVSVKQMCAQPNKNKADDR
-301 KKEGEEIAV
+301 IAV

-315 DIVSDAQGEMTN
+315 DIVSDTQGGMSE

-333 ANVVPDLEALM
+333 ANMVPDLEALM

-448 TTSRPFN
+448 TSSRPFN

-501 ALKIKLVDGIGGIEQ
+501 ALKIKLVDGIGGIDQ

-531 TKAYPAKADMF
+531 TRAYPAKADMI

-561 RSTLGE
+561 RATLGE

-582 AIQARMPINVVIK
+582 AIQARMPVNVVIK

>member
-1 MKDFLKYMSA
+1 MKQAFA
-11 TVVGIFVFFIITG
+11 TVVGILIFTVAMGIIG
-24 ALMVM
+24 VI
-29 SIIGMVASESS
+29 SILGMVASTD
-40 ATDVSDN
+40 ATPKVKDN
-47 TVFVLSLNGMMQ
+47 SVLVLDLNGVMQ
-59 ERSERSL
+59 ERSEDDFYGFLTGGEMSSL
-66 FDEVSSMNNDAT
+66 
-78 STIGLDEVLEAID
+78 GLDDLTEAVE
-91 KAKHNDKIKGIYIEA
+91 KAKADVNVKGIYIEA

-111 DSYASAQAMRN
+111 DGPASVQALRDK
-122 ALADFKKSGK
+122 LVDFKKSGK
-132 WIVAYADTY
+132 WIVAYGDQY
-141 TQGTYYI
+141 TQSAYWLC
-148 ASVANKVY
+148 SVADKVIV
-156 LNPYGQ
+156 NPEGMV
-162 LDWHGLAAQPLFVK
+162 DWHGLCTETMYFK
-176 DVMAKF
+176 DLMAKF
-182 GVKMQVA
+182 GVKMQIA
-189 KVGAYKSATEM
+189 KVGKFKSAVEP
-200 FTEEKMSDANREQ
+200 FFADKMSDANREQ
-213 ITAYINGLWQNIC
+213 ISVYLNGIWGNVVKDVAQ
-226 KEVGASRN
+226 SRKL
-234 ISVDKLNAYADR
+234 DAKTLNAYADSLVT
-246 FITLSAAK
+246 FASADELLK
-254 DYVASGLVDQLL
+254 MKLVDQVA
-266 YTDQVKAEVNK
+266 YYDEVRADIK
-277 LLKAEADED
+277 KRLDLDED
-286 INTVYLADMANVKAP
+286 DNISQVSVKQMCAQPNKNKADDR
-301 KKEGEEIAV
+301 IAV

-315 DIVSDAQGEMTN
+315 DIVSDTQGGMSE

-333 ANVVPDLEALM
+333 ANMVPDLEALM

-448 TTSRPFN
+448 TSSRPFT
-455 EEEMQYLT
+455 EEEMTYLT
-463 NMIDRGYKT
+463 NMVDRGYKT

-501 ALKIKLVDGIGGIEQ
+501 ALKIKLVDGIGGIDQ

-531 TKAYPAKADMF
+531 TRAYPAKADMI

-561 RSTLGE
+561 RATLGE

-582 AIQARMPINVVIK
+582 AIQARMPVNVVIK